1 MAPEQHG
8 YIHQIRER
16 NEALMCVQA
25 VTNTTAVLSGEESAQ
40 NTETS
45 KKSGRSCKL
54 LCNPQRLPK
63 PKAPRAKAKEMSE
76 ETLRIVKHYF
86 HDQYA
91 MKEKLARE
99 RKWI

>member
-1 MAPEQHG
+1 MASQSHK
-8 YIHQIRER
+8 YIYPIWKGKT
-16 NEALMCVQA
+16 LMCVTNA
-25 VTNTTAVLSGEESAQ
+25 TNTTAVLSEEESAQ

-63 PKAPRAKAKEMSE
+63 PKAPMAKAKEMSE
-76 ETLRIVKHYF
+76 ETQRIVKHYF

>member
-1 MAPEQHG
+1 MASQSHK
-8 YIHQIRER
+8 YIYPIWKGKT
-16 NEALMCVQA
+16 LMCVTNA
-25 VTNTTAVLSGEESAQ
+25 TNTTAVLSGEESAPS
-40 NTETS
+40 TETS

-63 PKAPRAKAKEMSE
+63 PKAPRAKTKEMSE

-86 HDQYA
+86 HDQYV